1 MKRLLPVF
9 LVVALAASFVAAAP
23 PTIGELLHSVP
34 EGAQAVIAV
43 DSAALRS
50 HPKVQEWLLR
60 QHAWTGADEDL
71 RQFLTDAGLDPV
83 RDVDAMVVT
92 VLRKGG
98 ETGAVA
104 LFSGRYDPA
113 SLAAALVKRGAQPF
127 TLGARQAYRLPSSGH
142 HSGEAAV
149 LVQPSPELV
158 IVGEE
163 SAVQAAVAPPHAV
176 APLIETEISAGH
188 IDLRAPFWV
197 VAVVPAEAR
206 QKAREASGH
215 VHGEGSETVR
225 SVVVASGTVQ
235 RVAGQAFLD
244 DSLRFSGVAIADTP
258 ENAELLRDA
267 VKGAIAAA
275 RLHAQG
281 QAPELV
287 SVLRDV
293 EVRVAGTD
301 VSVSGAV
308 PLTLLEKLA
317 AEHTSPC
324 ESGVK
329 QQP

>member
-1 MKRLLPVF
+1 MKRLLPV
-9 LVVALAASFVAAAP
+9 LLLVALAAPFVAAAP

-34 EGAQAVIAV
+34 GGAQAVIAV

-60 QHAWTGADEDL
+60 QQAWTGADEDL

-92 VLRKGG
+92 VLREGG
-98 ETGAVA
+98 ETSAVA

-113 SLAAALVKRGAQPF
+113 SLTAALVKRGAQPF
-127 TLGARQAYRLPSSGH
+127 ALAGRQAYRLPSSGH
-142 HSGEAAV
+142 HSGATAV

-163 SAVQAAVAPPHAV
+163 SAVQAAVAPPHVV
-176 APLIETEISAGH
+176 APLVKNEISAGH

-197 VAVVPAEAR
+197 VAVIPAEAR
-206 QKAREASGH
+206 QKASEASEH
-215 VHGEGSETVR
+215 VHAEGSEPVR
-225 SVVVASGTVQ
+225 SFVVASGTVQ
-235 RVAGQAFLD
+235 RVAMQAFLD
-244 DSLRFSGVAIADTP
+244 ESLRFSGVAVADTP

-308 PLTLLEKLA
+308 PLALLEKLA
-317 AEHTSPC
+317 AEHKSPC

-329 QQP
+329 QP